1 MEININYTPTK
12 KQALYHQSNAYEL
25 LYGGAAGGGKSKAT
39 VMEAL
44 IDSLEHPGIDSY
56 LFRRTYPELRDTL
69 IREAQA
75 SIPKE

>member
-44 IDSLEHPGIDSY
+44 IDSLEHPGIDS
-56 LFRRTYPELRDTL
+56 
-69 IREAQA
+69 
-75 SIPKE
+75 